1 MKLVIPPEVQV
12 GAIMYGLCRNDRL
25 LERLNLSGHINS
37 KDQLIRIAHRKPDQE
52 FLILVHEAVHG
63 ICDELGIT
71 SDENTSE
78 EFTKALSTGITLFLL
93 SLGIEPDFSQ
103 IKEE

>member
-1 MKLVIPPEVQV
+1 MELVIPPEVQV

-71 SDENTSE
+71 SGDTSE

-93 SLGIEPDFSQ
+93 SLGIELDFSQ